1 MILYVVD
8 ASVAI
13 KWYVPEVHSEMAAC
27 LLDGTHQL
35 MAPDLLLPEFGN
47 ILWKKVQRGQ
57 ISVETSRRILQEFK
71 AVTLQTYP
79 SEPLLETAV
88 DMAIALGQT
97 VYDCF
102 YLALAV
108 KQRCQMV
115 TADEKFYNALLSST
129 YVSNLLWV
137 ENIR

>member
-1 MILYVVD
+1 M
-8 ASVAI
+8 
-13 KWYVPEVHSEMAAC
+13 
-27 LLDGTHQL
+27 
-35 MAPDLLLPEFGN
+35 
-47 ILWKKVQRGQ
+47 
-57 ISVETSRRILQEFK
+57 
-71 AVTLQTYP
+71 TLQTYP

-88 DMAIALGQT
+88 DMAMPAAGCAYALGRT

>member
-1 MILYVVD
+1 MSVYVVD

-13 KWYVPEVHSEMAAC
+13 KWYVPEVHSEIAAC
-27 LLDGTHQL
+27 LLDRTHEL
-35 MAPDLLLPEFGN
+35 IAPDLLLPEFGN
-47 ILWKKVQRGQ
+47 IVWKKVQRGQ
-57 ISVETSRRILQEFK
+57 ISVETSRRIIQEFK

-79 SEPLLETAV
+79 SEPLLENAV
-88 DMAIALGQT
+88 DMAIALGRT

-115 TADEKFYNALLSST
+115 TADEKFYNALSTST

-137 ENIR
+137 ENII

>member
-1 MILYVVD
+1 V
-8 ASVAI
+8 
-13 KWYVPEVHSEMAAC
+13 
-27 LLDGTHQL
+27 
-35 MAPDLLLPEFGN
+35 GN
-47 ILWKKVQRGQ
+47 LC
-57 ISVETSRRILQEFK
+57 VETSSRILQEFK

-115 TADEKFYNALLSST
+115 TADEKFYNALLSSI